1 MTDIKKQMM
10 ATFLSLRVGVGVIGI
25 VLPLL
30 LLFGGMIV
38 HIHLAD
44 SMSAYYHATR
54 SCINPQ
60 RPEVSAPCSTIPLP
74 TGQGPMRNWFVGA
87 LFVIGVCLY
96 LIKGFSKWENLLLT
110 IAGILAVCVAIFPMP
125 WTTGKATGFP
135 IHYVSAVT
143 FFVFIAFVCMF
154 CSGKTLK
161 FMPDIPNREKVI
173 ARYKLRYRALSI
185 LMVLSPLA
193 AYAFNEFTRQNHL
206 VFWAEAFG
214 IWAFGGYWL
223 VKTKELSLS
232 DVERRAL
239 KGELEMDT
247 STMR

>member
-1 MTDIKKQMM
+1 MTDIQKQMM

-25 VLPLL
+25 ILPLL
-30 LLFGGMIV
+30 LWFGGNFAG
-38 HIHLAD
+38 IHLAD
-44 SMSAYYHATR
+44 SMSAYYHANR
-54 SCINPQ
+54 ACINPQ
-60 RPEVSAPCSTIPLP
+60 HPEASAPCSTIPLP
-74 TGQGPMRNWFVGA
+74 TGEGPMRNWFVGA

-96 LIKGFSKWENLLLT
+96 VIKGFSKWENLLLT

-125 WTTGKATGFP
+125 WTSGKFVGFP

-173 ARYKLRYRALSI
+173 ARYKFLYRLLAV
-185 LMVLSPLA
+185 LMVLSPVA
-193 AYAFNEFTRQNHL
+193 AYLFNDSTGQNSR

-214 IWAFGGYWL
+214 IWAFGTYWL

-239 KGELEMDT
+239 KGELEMNT
-247 STMR
+247 STLR